1 MQGAPNELSKSG
13 IDFATL
19 LQTDDPVDNNED
31 SASMGKRSRTHS
43 GSSIRSSKSGDVK
56 DETTKE
62 KSKSVEQVLQ
72 LEASSKGKVKGSVGG
87 AYLKSGA
94 NLCILLVILALFL
107 MTQVIASGADY
118 WVSFWTGQEELRQ
131 FYRLEETGPAP
142 AAVVDANFMNE
153 FLPNMNESQ
162 LSNRTKEIL
171 TSPREGSFFDSVYG
185 LLSTEACMYIHG
197 ILMASLFIFA
207 LVRSLS
213 FYTVCVRASQ
223 KLHDNMFK
231 GMISTSMRFFDT
243 NPAGRIL
250 NRFSKDMGAADEFLP
265 KAVLDATQ
273 IILNMFGAIVVTAI
287 VNPLFLVP
295 VAVLSIVFI
304 GVRKVYLK
312 TSKNIKRL
320 EGTSK

>member
-1 MQGAPNELSKSG
+1 
-13 IDFATL
+13 
-19 LQTDDPVDNNED
+19 
-31 SASMGKRSRTHS
+31 MGKRSRTHS
-43 GSSIRSSKSGDVK
+43 RSSISSKSGNIK
-56 DETTKE
+56 DEEIKD
-62 KSKSVEQVLQ
+62 KSKSVEQLQQ

-94 NLCILLVILALFL
+94 NLCILLVIAALFF

-118 WVSFWTGQEELRQ
+118 WVSFWTAQEELRQ
-131 FYRLEETGPAP
+131 FYRAEETNP
-142 AAVVDANFMNE
+142 ANFKNE
-153 FLPNMNESQ
+153 LLPNMNETQISNKTKQ
-162 LSNRTKEIL
+162 ILSSTREI
-171 TSPREGSFFDSVYG
+171 SFFDSVYG

-197 ILMASLFIFA
+197 ILVASLFIFG

-231 GMISTSMRFFDT
+231 GLISTSMRFFDT

-273 IILNMFGAIVVTAI
+273 IILNMFGAIVVTSI

-295 VAVLSIVFI
+295 VAVLSIVFM
-304 GVRKVYLK
+304 GVRKVYLR